1 MDFYKPLDSNLSTEP
16 ERDWLSE
23 MPAASTRLILD
34 NEYNVKVRSFFIDS
48 KYESITMSSSLWRQN
63 VFATLEFDDS
73 KDALMGEDNETTEV
87 QLLEEKGAW
96 VVEGEEE
103 GEAEQQA
110 PTQIEGAGAVKK
122 RGRNGGGN
130 DNGLQGRC
138 TYKKNLEY
146 SVRKI
151 ILYSKKC
158 TPAAR
163 SAAIKKNHTPR
174 ARSAL

>member
-1 MDFYKPLDSNLSTEP
+1 MTKFCKARGPVSDDN
-16 ERDWLSE
+16 ERMSGHIYYT
-23 MPAASTRLILD
+23 PATSTRLILD

-110 PTQIEGAGAVKK
+110 PMQIEGAGAVKT
-122 RGRNGGGN
+122 GTETAVEMTTDGE
-130 DNGLQGRC
+130 
-138 TYKKNLEY
+138 T
-146 SVRKI
+146 
-151 ILYSKKC
+151 
-158 TPAAR
+158 
-163 SAAIKKNHTPR
+163 
-174 ARSAL
+174 